1 MNDILQTLTD
11 PNVCAQLQSFEPSK
25 FVGLAGAPAIEQ
37 AVQYL
42 KEQWALST
50 KLAPLAAIGLGI
62 ALNAALSA
70 YLGLSLTDAVSMG
83 AATGLLASGWYIV
96 TK

>member
-1 MNDILQTLTD
+1 MSDLTQLVTDPTLCTQLQTFN
-11 PNVCAQLQSFEPSK
+11 PAM

-50 KLAPLAAIGLGI
+50 KLAPVASVLLGI
-62 ALNAALSA
+62 ALNVGLAM
-70 YLGLSLTDAVSMG
+70 YLGLSVSEAVGMG
-83 AATGLLASGWYIV
+83 AATGLLASGWHIV
-96 TK
+96 NH